1 MWQEPFTEG
10 DSEGSRGRSGNSVAA
25 AEGEQDPDP
34 QAHGHF
40 FHCCPIFATMMP
52 AVSLP
57 LGLPQCYLELPQ
69 PGAEPGLK
77 GCLEHIQ
84 LR

>member
-1 MWQEPFTEG
+1 MTATEG
-10 DSEGSRGRSGNSVAA
+10 G
-25 AEGEQDPDP
+25 QDPDP
-34 QAHGHF
+34 QAHSHF
-40 FHCCPIFATMMP
+40 FHCCPIFATMML

-77 GCLEHIQ
+77 GYLEHIQ
-84 LR
+84 LW